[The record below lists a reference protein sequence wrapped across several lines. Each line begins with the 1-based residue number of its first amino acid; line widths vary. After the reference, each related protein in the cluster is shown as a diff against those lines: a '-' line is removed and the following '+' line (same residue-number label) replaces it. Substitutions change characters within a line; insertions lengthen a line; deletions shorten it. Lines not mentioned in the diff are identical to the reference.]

1 MTVIVDVI
9 AKLAIS
15 VLIYKGTLI
24 VLDICGRNQLSNIA
38 HFSHPIIV
46 CKSHLV
52 SKTEGKP
59 DIEKSMQC

>member
-38 HFSHPIIV
+38 HLSHPIV
-46 CKSHLV
+46 CKSHL
-52 SKTEGKP
+52 KP
-59 DIEKSMQC
+59 KENLT